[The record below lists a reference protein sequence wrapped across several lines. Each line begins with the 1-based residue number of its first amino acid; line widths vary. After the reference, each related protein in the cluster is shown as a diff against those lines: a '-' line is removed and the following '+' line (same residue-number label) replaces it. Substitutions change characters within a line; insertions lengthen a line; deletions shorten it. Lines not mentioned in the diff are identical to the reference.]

1 MSAELPGDVLILV
14 GAALLAAG
22 VLSAGF
28 AARLRVPG
36 LLLFLGLGMVVGD
49 DGLNLISLSD
59 PVLAQRVAVLALIAI
74 LFEGG
79 LGTKPT
85 DLRRAAVP
93 GLVLA
98 NVGVV
103 ITAAVT
109 AAAAAL
115 LLDVQP
121 VTALL
126 LGAVTASTDA
136 AAIFS
141 VLRRSPLPKRLTSLL
156 EVESGA
162 NDPLAIV
169 LTLSVLASAASGLSA
184 GQLLGFGATQL
195 LGGIAVGTVV
205 GVAGSWVLS
214 RVSLGAEG
222 LYPVLALSVAGL
234 AYGAAALLGGSGF
247 FAVYL
252 AGLLVGAR
260 VPRHRRVI
268 RTFHDGLAT
277 MAEIALFLLLGLLVF
292 PSQLPAIALPGLAL
306 GSVLVFVSRPLAVVA
321 CLLPLRFSRAE
332 MAMVSWAGLRGAV
345 PIVLAT
351 FPLTAGVAGGE
362 AIFNIVFFVVLV
374 SSALQGTSVG
384 WGAKRLGLEGD
395 AHAWAPVAEALPLE
409 GGDIDLVEVSV
420 ASDLAVC
427 GSRLRD
433 APLPHGTLVTAIVR
447 DGRTLLPRAT
457 TRLRAGD
464 LVLVAAQRR
473 ETATAE
479 VVAWARG
486 EGSLDIEPK

>member
-1 MSAELPGDVLILV
+1 MSAELPGDVLILA

-103 ITAAVT
+103 VTAAVT

-115 LLDVQP
+115 LLDLEP
-121 VTALL
+121 ITALL

-169 LTLSVLASAASGLSA
+169 LTLSVLAAAASGLTA
-184 GQLLGFGATQL
+184 GGLLGFGAAQL
-195 LGGIAVGTVV
+195 LGGIAVGAGV
-205 GVAGSWVLS
+205 GFAGSWVLS

-222 LYPVLALSVAGL
+222 LYPVLALAVAGL

-252 AGLLVGAR
+252 TGLLIGAR

-277 MAEIALFLLLGLLVF
+277 IAEIALFLLLGLLVF

-306 GSVLVFVSRPLAVVA
+306 ASVLVFVSRPLAVLA
-321 CLLPLRFSRAE
+321 CLLPLRFSRTE

-351 FPLTAGVAGGE
+351 FPLTAGVADGE

-374 SSALQGTSVG
+374 SSALQGTTVG
-384 WGAKRLGLEGD
+384 WAARRLGLEGE
-395 AHAWAPVAEALPLE
+395 AHAWAPVAEVLPLE
-409 GGDIDLVEVSV
+409 GGDIDLVEVDV
-420 ASDLAVC
+420 APDLAVC

-473 ETATAE
+473 ETATEE

-486 EGSLDIEPK
+486 EASRGAEPQ

>member
-1 MSAELPGDVLILV
+1 MDAQLPGDVLILA

-36 LLLFLGLGMVVGD
+36 LLLFLGVGMLVGD
-49 DGLNLISLSD
+49 DGLNLISLNN
-59 PVLAQRVAVLALIAI
+59 PQLAQNVAVLALLAI

-85 DLRRAAVP
+85 DLRRAAIP
-93 GLVLA
+93 GFLLA

-103 ITAAVT
+103 VT
-109 AAAAAL
+109 AGVTAGAAL
-115 LLDVQP
+115 LVLDVEP

-136 AAIFS
+136 AAVFS

-169 LTLSVLASAASGLSA
+169 LTVSILAAVESGFSA
-184 GQLLGFGATQL
+184 GDFLVFGATQL
-195 LGGIAVGTVV
+195 LGGVVAGLLVGW
-205 GVAGSWVLS
+205 AGSWVLG

-222 LYPVLALSVAGL
+222 LYPVLALAVAGL
-234 AYGAAALLGGSGF
+234 AYGTAARIGGSGF

-252 AGLLVGAR
+252 AGLIVGAR

-268 RTFHDGLAT
+268 RTFHDGVAT
-277 MAEIALFLLLGLLVF
+277 TAEIALFLLLGLLVF
-292 PSQLPAIALPGLAL
+292 PSQLIGVALPGLLLAA
-306 GSVLVFVSRPLAVVA
+306 VLVFVSHPLATLA
-321 CLLPLRFSRAE
+321 CLVPLRFPPREIA
-332 MAMVSWAGLRGAV
+332 MASWAGLRGAV

-351 FPLTAGVAGGE
+351 FPLTAGYPDGE
-362 AIFNIVFFVVLV
+362 AIFNIVFFIVLV
-374 SSALQGTSVG
+374 STALQGSSVG
-384 WGAKRLGLEGD
+384 WVADRLGLEGD
-395 AHAWAPVAEALPLE
+395 PHFWAPVAEALPLE
-409 GGDIDLVEVSV
+409 GTDIDLVEVDMTP
-420 ASDLAVC
+420 DLAVC
-427 GSRLRD
+427 GQRLRD
-433 APLPHGTLVTAIVR
+433 VPPPQGTLVTAVVR
-447 DGRTLLPRAT
+447 NGRTHLPRAT
-457 TRLRAGD
+457 TRFQAGD
-464 LVLVAAQRR
+464 FVLVAAQRR

-486 EGSLDIEPK
+486 EEPTHPEPQ